1 MLRAENLRVVSD
13 GAEILKGVSF
23 GVERGEIVL
32 VVGPN
37 GSGKSTLFKA
47 IMGLRSYEGS
57 VKLDGVNLDG
67 KKPHER
73 FRLGIVLAPER
84 MRVAE
89 GLTVR
94 ENVEIAG
101 EFADAVRIF
110 PHLERIANRRV
121 DVISGGERQM
131 VVFARAVLSSPKY
144 LLLDEPFQGLADENA
159 SRMLEIIERMSDK
172 SGVAVISHERIDD
185 ILEVA
190 DRVYLMLSGKVRKEI
205 AVEDPGMAMK
215 KLEKYMIV

>member
-1 MLRAENLRVVSD
+1 VLRAENLRVVSD

>member
-1 MLRAENLRVVSD
+1 MLTAENLRVVSD
-13 GAEILKGVSF
+13 GAEILRGVSF

-73 FRLGIVLAPER
+73 FRLGIALAPER

-159 SRMLEIIERMSDK
+159 SRMLEIIERMSGK